1 MCQIDW
7 KISELKEIDTKTRKL
22 LKMHKMLHPR
32 ADVER
37 LYIPRKDGGRGLI
50 DVETAFKTVT
60 IALNHY
66 LRHKEGNIQSRCWNM
81 KDLKPKI
88 Q

>member
-22 LKMHKMLHPR
+22 LKMHKMLHLK

-66 LRHKEGNIQSRCWNM
+66 LRHKESNIQSRCWNM
-81 KDLKPKI
+81 KDLKPKF

>member
-7 KISELKEIDTKTRKL
+7 KISELKEIDTKTLKL
-22 LKMHKMLHPR
+22 LKMLKMLHLK

-50 DVETAFKTVT
+50 DVERDCG
-60 IALNHY
+60 I
-66 LRHKEGNIQSRCWNM
+66 
-81 KDLKPKI
+81 
-88 Q
+88 

>member
-7 KISELKEIDTKTRKL
+7 KISELKEIDIKTRKL
-22 LKMHKMLHPR
+22 LKMFKMLHPK

-60 IALNHY
+60 IALNQGTK
-66 LRHKEGNIQSRCWNM
+66 RAISKADVGT
-81 KDLKPKI
+81 
-88 Q
+88 

>member
-1 MCQIDW
+1 MCIIVLALLAGKSLNWRRLTQ
-7 KISELKEIDTKTRKL
+7 KTQTIE
-22 LKMHKMLHPR
+22 H
-32 ADVER
+32 AQDVTSWSR
-37 LYIPRKDGGRGLI
+37 CGKAVNNPRKDGRGLI

-60 IALNHY
+60 RAQS
-66 LRHKEGNIQSRCWNM
+66 KGNIQSRCLKM